1 MIDKEKQIK
10 SKYYYRICAIF
21 FSLIIAISYAVP
33 ISTYAYNAFKFYQT
47 YADMQEDISN
57 INPDDD
63 FIYFYSKNIASDGMA
78 YVAYFYACLEGVE
91 VTVSSDT
98 IEFNSVN
105 GFYVYNPMIYAYR
118 FPSDDWYMYRD
129 FTNDDFFKCYKLI
142 YSKVTENFLFY
153 TKSSGTS
160 PIQPY
165 VKENYTKS
173 DGTFYSVDNFYT
185 NIEEFKEPEKMI
197 EVTFTPELSGTIDRS
212 FTKEGQLY
220 YSKTIDMQVKNVSKT
235 NIQYKIGIF
244 PSNVTEWD
252 DQKAIFIYFRPDT
265 VYSSDL
271 TNEQNFKLELPNL
284 MSKNTYL
291 HWLAPRESN
300 YQTFNYSQLPLE
312 QNTEYRVLAYA
323 IETPYLYGSEML
335 VSDYEEVY
343 EDLFQLNAG
352 NFKKEFDSVFKIKYL
367 ADVPYDYNDDS
378 NGVVPYKSIDD
389 FHDNIYSYWA
399 STDENGQLQAGGN
412 NRWSGN
418 NNWVKYP
425 SSSGSGIPSR
435 VQNKNDTETIVAHAD
450 GFSYLIKSFMALF
463 PPEIQALFTFTCVA
477 VVFVIILK
485 FVRG

>member
-1 MIDKEKQIK
+1 MNEKKANYIK
-10 SKYYYRICAIF
+10 KILSCFITIVAV
-21 FSLIIAISYAVP
+21 FSCIVP
-33 ISTYAYNAFKFYQT
+33 FSVNALNAYPYLDTY
-47 YADMQEDISN
+47 EDFQDEISN
-57 INPDDD
+57 INPEED
-63 FIYFYSKNIASDGMA
+63 FLFFSSWHNNSDARA
-78 YVAYFYACLEGVE
+78 YVISLYACLENVPAT
-91 VTVSSDT
+91 VTDSS
-98 IEFNSVN
+98 IEFVSDS
-105 GFYVYNPMIYAYR
+105 GFEVYYGYIY
-118 FPSDDWYMYRD
+118 STTNNTSDWYYPGKVDGSNR
-129 FTNDDFFKCYKLI
+129 FTCYKLV
-142 YSKVTENFLFY
+142 YDKLTENFIFY
-153 TKSSGTS
+153 TRSSVSAPIS
-160 PIQPY
+160 PFIMSDY
-165 VKENYTKS
+165 NKS

-323 IETPYLYGSEML
+323 IETPYLYGSEMI